1 MIDPYEWDVLMSI
14 QWWQGFKPTISQ
26 MWVFCLNHKTIAPHL
41 VVSVFL
47 AFGIVTLSR
56 SWNSNQKE
64 WSKYLL
70 RLRSALQLVLLNVNY
85 GFFKHCTLLL
95 QVLVILINCS
105 LKVLKFGRSFST
117 SIQHNLIFFV
127 FWKIQI

>member
-14 QWWQGFKPTISQ
+14 QRWQGFKPTISQ
-26 MWVFCLNHKTIAPHL
+26 MSVFCINHKTVAPRL
-41 VVSVFL
+41 VLSVFL
-47 AFGIVTLSR
+47 AFGFVTPSR
-56 SWNSNQKE
+56 SRNSNQKE
-64 WSKYLL
+64 WSKYF
-70 RLRSALQLVLLNVNY
+70 RLRSALLLMLLNVNY

-127 FWKIQI
+127 IWKIQI